1 MNREP
6 KTNHAGG
13 IQDPLE
19 SPDAPSGGTLQNPVQ
34 SMNQASASQH
44 DLDPGS
50 LRHTLPDGPGVYLF
64 KDRAGQII
72 YVGKAKSLKKRV
84 LSYFKSSGEV
94 SHKTAIMMNRA
105 KGLDIILTST
115 DKEAFILESHL
126 IKKHLP
132 RYNIVLRD
140 DKQYPWLRFDVQD
153 TYPRL
158 TIVRKP
164 KKDGA
169 RYFGPFSSANSVRS
183 TLKLIDRIF
192 QLRKCEG
199 RGVPR
204 RSRPCL
210 NYQLDRCLGPCSKKI
225 TPERYKEIVHQ
236 VILFL
241 EGRSREL
248 VEALRKDME
257 LSAENLDFE
266 RAARIRDQI
275 KAVERTVERQQV
287 ASAKS
292 QDQDVIGLAQ
302 KNGTFQLAVL
312 FIRKGYLTGSR
323 DYIIRSRA
331 GSPSEVIEA
340 FLKQHYPRQ
349 SFIPKH
355 ILISDR
361 VEDMQPITEWLS
373 DIAGRKVSI
382 KSPSRGDK
390 RRLVRLAV
398 ANAENLLAARVDGQ
412 DLLVLAQVALKLGRS
427 PRFIEGLDIS
437 NLGGNMAVGAVVS
450 FVDGQP
456 YKSGYRNYRIRD
468 VKGIDDY
475 AMMSEL
481 VSRRLSKDKDPP
493 PDLFVV
499 DGGKGHLQAVK
510 RVVTRLNGDHTPDLV
525 AIAKEDEKGRGEKI
539 YIPGRK
545 NPLPLK
551 PDHPVVH
558 LLMRVRD
565 EAHRRAVTYHRKLR
579 GKGLKESLLDS
590 IPGVGKKRKK
600 RLLEHFGDVEMV
612 SKANEEDLMR
622 VSGIPDSVAKNI
634 VDFFKRL

>member
-1 MNREP
+1 MNLIP
-6 KTNHAGG
+6 T
-13 IQDPLE
+13 
-19 SPDAPSGGTLQNPVQ
+19 
-34 SMNQASASQH
+34 SQH
-44 DLDPGS
+44 DLDPAS

-64 KDRAGQII
+64 KDRAGKIL

-94 SHKTAIMMNRA
+94 PHKTAIMMNRA
-105 KGLDIILTST
+105 KGLDILLTST
-115 DKEAFILESHL
+115 DKEAFILEGHL

-140 DKQYPWLRFDVQD
+140 DKQYPWLRLDVQD
-153 TYPRL
+153 PYPRL

-169 RYFGPFSSANSVRS
+169 RYFGPFSSAHSVRS

-199 RGVPR
+199 RGLPR

-210 NYQLDRCLGPCSKKI
+210 NYQLDRCLGPCSRRI
-225 TPERYKEIVHQ
+225 SPDRYKEIVDQ
-236 VILFL
+236 VTLFL

-248 VEALRKDME
+248 VKALREDME
-257 LSAENLDFE
+257 GAAENLDFE

-275 KAVERTVERQQV
+275 KAVERTVERQHV

-302 KNGTFQLAVL
+302 KDGTFQLAVL

-323 DYIIRSRA
+323 DYVIKSPG

-349 SFIPKH
+349 PFIPKH
-355 ILISDR
+355 ILISAP
-361 VEDMQPITEWLS
+361 VEDLLPITEWLS
-373 DIAGRKVSI
+373 DVAGRKILI
-382 KSPSRGDK
+382 KHPSRGDK

-398 ANAENLLAARVDGQ
+398 ANAENLLATHLDGRDCLDLARG
-412 DLLVLAQVALKLGRS
+412 ALKLSRA

-437 NLGGNMAVGAVVS
+437 NLSGNMAVGAVVS

-456 YKSGYRNYRIRD
+456 HRSGYRSYRIRG
-468 VKGIDDY
+468 VEGIDDY
-475 AMMSEL
+475 AMMAEM
-481 VSRRLSKDKDPP
+481 VSRRLSKEKDPG

-510 RVVTRLNGDHTPDLV
+510 KVVTCLSGDHVPDLV
-525 AIAKEDEKGRGEKI
+525 AIAKEDEKGQGEKI

-565 EAHRRAVTYHRKLR
+565 EAHRRAVTHHRKLR
-579 GKGLKESLLDS
+579 EKGLKESVLDS
-590 IPGVGKKRKK
+590 IPGVGIRKK
-600 RLLEHFGDVEMV
+600 QQLLEHFGDVEMI
-612 SKANEEDLMR
+612 SKAGEEALTG
-622 VSGIPDSVAKNI
+622 VSGISPSLAKNI
-634 VDFFKRL
+634 VDFFRNL

>member
-1 MNREP
+1 VTRGPFEGSDGKPLQTMNV
-6 KTNHAGG
+6 T
-13 IQDPLE
+13 
-19 SPDAPSGGTLQNPVQ
+19 ST
-34 SMNQASASQH
+34 SQH
-44 DLDPGS
+44 DLDPAS
-50 LRHTLPDGPGVYLF
+50 LRYTLPDRPGVYLF

-84 LSYFKSSGEV
+84 LSYFKTSGEV
-94 SHKTAIMMNRA
+94 PHKTAIMMSRA
-105 KGLDIILTST
+105 KGLDVILTST
-115 DKEAFILESHL
+115 DKEAFILEGHL

-153 TYPRL
+153 PYPRL

-169 RYFGPFSSANSVRS
+169 RYFGPFSSAHSVRS

-199 RGVPR
+199 RGLPR

-210 NYQLDRCLGPCSKKI
+210 NYQLDRCLGPCSRRI
-225 TPERYKEIVHQ
+225 TPDRYREIVHQ
-236 VILFL
+236 VTLFL

-248 VEALRKDME
+248 VNSLRRDME
-257 LSAENLDFE
+257 GASQNLDFE

-275 KAVERTVERQQV
+275 KAVEKTVERQYV

-302 KNGTFQLAVL
+302 KDGIFQLAVL

-323 DYIIRSRA
+323 DYLIRNRG

-340 FLKQHYPRQ
+340 FLKQYYPRQ
-349 SFIPKH
+349 PFIAKH
-355 ILISDR
+355 ILISEP
-361 VEDMQPITEWLS
+361 VEDVAPITEWLS
-373 DIAGRKVSI
+373 DVAGRKVFI
-382 KSPSRGDK
+382 NRPSRGDK

-398 ANAENLLAARVDGQ
+398 ANAENLLATHVEGQNIVD
-412 DLLVLAQVALKLGRS
+412 LAQAVLKLSRV
-427 PRFIEGLDIS
+427 PRLIEGMDIS
-437 NLGGNMAVGAVVS
+437 NLSGNMAVGAIVS
-450 FVDGQP
+450 FVDGEP
-456 YKSGYRNYRIRD
+456 HKSGYRSYRIRG
-468 VKGIDDY
+468 VEGIDDY
-475 AMMSEL
+475 AMMSE
-481 VSRRLSKDKDPP
+481 VVTRRLSKDKNPP

-510 RVVTRLNGDHTPDLV
+510 RVVDRFIGGRAPDLV
-525 AIAKEDEKGRGEKI
+525 AIAKEDAKGQGEKI
-539 YIPGRK
+539 YIPNRK

-565 EAHRRAVTYHRKLR
+565 EAHRRAVSHHRKLR
-579 GKGLKESLLDS
+579 KKGLKESLLDA
-590 IPGVGKKRKK
+590 IPGVGTRRKQ
-600 RLLEHFGDVEMV
+600 RLLEHFADVEMI
-612 SKANEEDLMR
+612 SRASEEDLTR
-622 VSGIPDSVAKNI
+622 VSGIPRSVAKNI
-634 VDFFKRL
+634 VDFFKNL

>member
-1 MNREP
+1 MNV
-6 KTNHAGG
+6 T
-13 IQDPLE
+13 
-19 SPDAPSGGTLQNPVQ
+19 ST
-34 SMNQASASQH
+34 SQH
-44 DLDPGS
+44 DLDPDS
-50 LRHTLPDGPGVYLF
+50 LRHTLPDSPGVYLF
-64 KDRAGQII
+64 KDRAEQIL

-84 LSYFKSSGEV
+84 LSYFKTSGELP
-94 SHKTAIMMNRA
+94 HKTAIMMNRA

-115 DKEAFILESHL
+115 DKEAFILEGHL

-153 TYPRL
+153 PYPRL

-169 RYFGPFSSANSVRS
+169 RYFGPFSSAQSVRR

-199 RGVPR
+199 RGLPR

-210 NYQLDRCLGPCSKKI
+210 NYQLDRCLGPCSRKI

-236 VILFL
+236 VTLFL

-248 VEALRKDME
+248 VKALRKGME
-257 LSAENLDFE
+257 EAAENLDFE

-275 KAVERTVERQQV
+275 KAVDKTVERQHV

-302 KNGTFQLAVL
+302 KDGMFQLAVL

-323 DYIIRSRA
+323 DYLVKSR
-331 GSPSEVIEA
+331 GGVPSEVIEA
-340 FLKQHYPRQ
+340 FLKQYYPRQ
-349 SFIPKH
+349 TFIPKH
-355 ILISDR
+355 ILISEP
-361 VEDMQPITEWLS
+361 VEDLGPITEWLS
-373 DIAGRKVSI
+373 DVAGRKVSI
-382 KSPSRGDK
+382 HRPSRGDK

-398 ANAENLLAARVDGQ
+398 ANAENLLATYVEGRDIVD
-412 DLLVLAQVALKLGRS
+412 LAQTVLKLS
-427 PRFIEGLDIS
+427 KAPRLIEGMDIS
-437 NLGGNMAVGAVVS
+437 NISGNMAVGAMVS
-450 FVDGQP
+450 FADGEP
-456 YKSGYRNYRIRD
+456 HKAGYRSYRIRG
-468 VKGIDDY
+468 VEGIDDY
-475 AMMSEL
+475 AMMSEM
-481 VSRRLSKDKDPP
+481 VTRRLAKDKDPL

-510 RVVTRLNGDHTPDLV
+510 RVVDTFMGGGGPDLV
-525 AIAKEDEKGRGEKI
+525 AIAKEDEKGQGEKI
-539 YIPGRK
+539 YIPDRK

-558 LLMRVRD
+558 LLMRIRD
-565 EAHRRAVTYHRKLR
+565 EAHRRAVSHHRKMR
-579 GKGLKESLLDS
+579 EKGLRESLLDA
-590 IPGVGKKRKK
+590 IPGVGARRKQQ
-600 RLLEHFGDVEMV
+600 LLEHFADIEMI
-612 SKANEEDLMR
+612 SKASEEDLTR
-622 VSGIPDSVAKNI
+622 VSGLPRSVAKNI
-634 VDFFKRL
+634 VDFFQNL

>member
-1 MNREP
+1 
-6 KTNHAGG
+6 
-13 IQDPLE
+13 
-19 SPDAPSGGTLQNPVQ
+19 
-34 SMNQASASQH
+34 
-44 DLDPGS
+44 LDPGS

-94 SHKTAIMMNRA
+94 PHKTAILMNRA

-153 TYPRL
+153 PYPRL
-158 TIVRKP
+158 AIVRKP

-169 RYFGPFSSANSVRS
+169 RYFGPFSSAHSVRS

-199 RGVPR
+199 RGLPR

-210 NYQLDRCLGPCSKKI
+210 NYQLDRCLGPCSRRI
-225 TPERYKEIVHQ
+225 SPDRYKAIVHQ
-236 VILFL
+236 VTLFL

-248 VEALRKDME
+248 VKALSKDME
-257 LSAENLDFE
+257 GAAENLDFE

-275 KAVERTVERQQV
+275 KAVERTVERQHV

-302 KNGTFQLAVL
+302 KDGTFQLAVL

-323 DYIIRSRA
+323 DYIIKSQG
-331 GSPSEVIEA
+331 GSPSEVMEA
-340 FLKQHYPRQ
+340 FLKQYYPRQ
-349 SFIPKH
+349 PFIPKH
-355 ILISDR
+355 ILISAP
-361 VEDMQPITEWLS
+361 VEDVLSITEWLS
-373 DIAGRKVSI
+373 DVAGRKVSI
-382 KSPSRGDK
+382 NRPSRGDK

-398 ANAENLLAARVDGQ
+398 ANAENLLATHVDGQ
-412 DLLVLAQVALKLGRS
+412 DILDLAQAALKLSRA

-437 NLGGNMAVGAVVS
+437 NLSGNMAVGAIVS
-450 FVDGQP
+450 FVDAQP
-456 YKSGYRNYRIRD
+456 YKARYRNYRIKG

-481 VSRRLSKDKDPP
+481 VSRRLSKEKAPP

-510 RVVTRLNGDHTPDLV
+510 RVVTRLIGDHIPDLV
-525 AIAKEDEKGRGEKI
+525 AIAKEDERGQGEKL

-565 EAHRRAVTYHRKLR
+565 EAHRRAITHHRKLR
-579 GKGLKESLLDS
+579 EKGLKESLLDL
-590 IPGVGKKRKK
+590 IPGVGIRRKQQ
-600 RLLEHFGDVEMV
+600 LLEHFGDVGMI
-612 SKANEEDLMR
+612 SKASEEELIR
-622 VSGIPDSVAKNI
+622 VSGISRSVAKNI
-634 VDFFKRL
+634 VDFLKNL